1 MERPFD
7 RERVEKMLDHVRD
20 MDPKMWDQQNGHIHI
35 GKRCWTL
42 RTAAPACAG
51 AIAAFALG
59 LPANVSDEHKT
70 WTWSQGGHGLARA
83 LGVSPSFLDRQLH
96 KNGASRAPFMAPKW
110 RRYIYDVF
118 RDTIEDITGYR
129 HSSEPEIH
137 DFPLP
142 FDDAIEDIKE
152 ASTELGEL
160 AKV

>member
-1 MERPFD
+1 MRNFD
-7 RERVEKMLDHVRD
+7 RERVEQMLDHVRD
-20 MDPKMWDQQNGHIHI
+20 MDPKAWDQTNGHLSI

-59 LPANVSDEHKT
+59 LPANVSDGHKV
-70 WTWSQGGHGLARA
+70 WTWSQGSRGLAKV
-83 LGVSPSFLDRQLH
+83 LGVSQGYLDAQLH

-129 HSSEPEIH
+129 HNSEPEVH
-137 DFPLP
+137 DFPLL
-142 FDDAIEDIKE
+142 FDDAIEEIDA